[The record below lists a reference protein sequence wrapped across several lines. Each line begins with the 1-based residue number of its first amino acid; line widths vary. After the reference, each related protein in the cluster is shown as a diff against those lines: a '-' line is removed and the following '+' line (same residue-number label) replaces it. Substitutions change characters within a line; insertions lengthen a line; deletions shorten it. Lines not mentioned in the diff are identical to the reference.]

1 VSKKNAHTS
10 KYRDDN
16 QRTLIAQEA
25 ARIIHEHGLA
35 DFRAAKSKAADNLG
49 LGHQGSLPSNHEIAE
64 AVAEHR
70 RIFHEDQHS
79 QLLKL
84 QRQIAV
90 YLMQRLG
97 TFRPRLVGAVLS
109 GNITEHSPIELHVY
123 SDTSEA
129 VGMMLDA
136 QGVVYQSGVRKHS
149 IQKGKPEEFPYY
161 HFSEEYC
168 LIRATVFSERRQQH
182 APLCPINGRPM
193 QRAGLRDVELLLADA
208 EISTVAGDAY

>member
-1 VSKKNAHTS
+1 MSRKNAHKS

-25 ARIIHEHGLA
+25 ARVIHEHGLT

-64 AVAEHR
+64 AVAEHG
-70 RIFHEDQHS
+70 RIFREEQHN
-79 QLLKL
+79 QLLTL
-84 QRQIAV
+84 QRQIV
-90 YLMQRLG
+90 IYLMHKLG
-97 TFRPRLVGAVLS
+97 AFRPRLVGAVLS

-136 QGVVYQSGVRKHS
+136 QGVLYQSGVRKHS
-149 IQKGKPEEFPYY
+149 IQRGKPEEFPYY
-161 HFSEEYC
+161 HFNEEDC
-168 LIRATVFSERRQQH
+168 LVQATVFSERRQQH

-193 QRAGLRDVELLLADA
+193 QRAGLRDVELLLTEA
-208 EISTVAGDAY
+208 EASPIAELSY